1 MIGSERGA
9 VVAQHSIP
17 TSVIAVLIVVGI
29 VGFLAL
35 TLRGAQ
41 ML

>member
-1 MIGSERGA
+1 MER
-9 VVAQHSIP
+9 HTIP

-35 TLRGAQ
+35 VLWGAQ